1 MEKVLLVGEN
11 MAEET
16 NMAQLGPRE
25 LTKAWS
31 RFKISHT
38 KLALSLQKKSGMNV
52 GQVFLDV
59 KQSVN
64 LKKS

>member
-31 RFKISHT
+31 RFKISHKT
-38 KLALSLQKKSGMNV
+38 RSIIAKKSGMNV